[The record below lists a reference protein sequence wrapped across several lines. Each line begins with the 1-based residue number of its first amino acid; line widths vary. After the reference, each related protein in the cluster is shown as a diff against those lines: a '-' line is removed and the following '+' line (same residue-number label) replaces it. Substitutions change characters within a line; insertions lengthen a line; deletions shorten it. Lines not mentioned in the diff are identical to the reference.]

1 MKIIFETIRF
11 IRLILPKQ
19 YKLRAIGIGILLFIN
34 SGLEL
39 LGLGALYPVFAV
51 LLVDSVVE
59 KFGWAKWIYN
69 SFGMT
74 DERQLIVVLAVA
86 LFVIFII
93 KNLLSLWITK
103 IQSIFSLSLYR
114 EFTLKL
120 HEIYY
125 RRGFSFF
132 KTTNSNIIM
141 RDIKVATERFS
152 QSHVLGLLNFAN
164 EIVVLLA
171 IVISIAIYDIR
182 IFVLLLLTVIPPFY
196 FFYRWVGRQS
206 ITLSA
211 IRNRIEP
218 IIGKNI
224 FQSINGYVDIIISG
238 SEKVF
243 RKRIE
248 ENVEELVNVNVK
260 TNIYNLAPT
269 RVIETF
275 LMLAIAIMIAYG
287 IYYLP
292 SKADLVKLL
301 GLFAIAGY
309 RILPSI
315 NRMMIAINGINQ
327 NYWVFK
333 ILTPLISE
341 KINKIEI
348 EKEVSFKNHLKLKH
362 INFAYSENTK
372 NILTDYSLTIKK
384 GEVIGL
390 VGPSGAGKT
399 TIMNILLGFLIP
411 QKGTYEIDDVILTTE
426 NLKSFYKKVGYVQQ
440 QVYLV
445 DGTISENV
453 AFGCENH
460 EIDIEKLKKVL
471 DQASLTEFMANLPD
485 GINTMIGENGAKL
498 SGGQRQRIGIAR
510 ALYFNAEILFF
521 DEATSSLD
529 IQTEKDIT
537 ESINKLADGKLT
549 MIIIAHQLSTL
560 KSCDRI
566 EKIIG

>member
-59 KFGWAKWIYN
+59 KYGWAKWIYN

-86 LFVIFII
+86 LFIIFII

-103 IQSIFSLSLYR
+103 IQSIFSLSLYK

-125 RRGFSFF
+125 KRGYSFF

-141 RDIKVATERFS
+141 RDIKIATERFS

-171 IVISIAIYDIR
+171 IVISIAIYDIK
-182 IFVLLLLTVIPPFY
+182 IFVLLALTVIPPFF

-206 ITLSA
+206 IILST

-224 FQSINGYVDIIISG
+224 FQSIHGYVDIIISG

-275 LMLAIAIMIAYG
+275 LMFAIAIMIAYG

-292 SKADLVKLL
+292 SKADLIKLL

-348 EKEVSFKNHLKLKH
+348 EKEISFKNHLKLKH
-362 INFAYSENTK
+362 INFAYSENSN
-372 NILTDYSLTIKK
+372 NIVTDYSLTIKK

-390 VGPSGAGKT
+390 IGPSGAGKT

-411 QKGTYEIDDVILTTE
+411 QKGTYEIDEVILNKE
-426 NLKSFYKKVGYVQQ
+426 NLKAFYKKVGYVQQ

-453 AFGCENH
+453 AFGCANH
-460 EIDIEKLKKVL
+460 EIDIEKLEKVL
-471 DQASLTEFMANLPD
+471 DQASLTEFLESLPD
-485 GINTMIGENGAKL
+485 GIHTMIGENGAKL

-529 IQTEKDIT
+529 LQTEKDIT
-537 ESINKLADGKLT
+537 ESINNLADGKLT

-566 EKIIG
+566 EKING